1 MSESLSFRAAG
12 RSDVGLVRNNNED
25 SGFIGKHFLLVADGM
40 GGHAAGELA
49 SSTTVAVVAQVD
61 NNKEK
66 LEDLESKLIEI
77 PKVITK
83 ELKNAINKDSS
94 RAGMGTTLTAA
105 VVQENQLK
113 ISHVGDSRAYLVRN
127 KQISRITKDQ
137 TYIQSLID
145 NNEITESEAK
155 NHPQRSLLLQAIDGI
170 TESIPVITSI
180 EIFENDKIL
189 LCSDGLT
196 NVVTDEQILE
206 IVNQFDYVGAVSALI
221 EKALENGGP
230 DNITVIVADLQKEK
244 YENKSIVLGAAAEP
258 RNRIKLPGL
267 EFPTDI
273 HPFITS
279 EFPALKSVTW
289 LRKFAYVASFALI
302 AVIVSWGAANWISK
316 QFYVSNLGDN
326 LAIFQGVNT
335 SVGPISFSRPLQ
347 SFNLEVVVLTKDDQ
361 EVLLKGIKADSVTE
375 ARFIVRRLDQRA
387 LCSKDYSYSFCSDVV
402 SSIRPQSMNNL
413 TKLMLWRI

>member
-1 MSESLSFRAAG
+1 MKESLSFRAAG
-12 RSDVGLVRNNNED
+12 RSDVGLVRENNED
-25 SGFIGKHFLLVADGM
+25 SGFIGKHFLLVDDGM

-49 SSTTVAVVAQVD
+49 SSATVAIIARVD
-61 NNKEK
+61 NGREK
-66 LEDLESKLIEI
+66 IENLENRLFEF
-77 PKVITK
+77 PKIISK

-94 RAGMGTTLTAA
+94 RAGMGTTLTTA
-105 VVQENQLK
+105 VIQKNLLK
-113 ISHVGDSRAYLVRN
+113 ISHVGDSRAYLIRN

-155 NHPQRSLLLQAIDGI
+155 DHPQRSLLLQAIDGI
-170 TESIPVITSI
+170 TESVPVITST
-180 EIFENDKIL
+180 EILENDKIV
-189 LCSDGLT
+189 LCTDGLT
-196 NVVTDEQILE
+196 NVATDEEILE

-244 YENKSIVLGAAAEP
+244 YKNNIIVLGAAAEP
-258 RNRIKLPGL
+258 RNRVKLPGL

-273 HPFITS
+273 HPFITG

-289 LRKFAYVASFALI
+289 FRKFGYVASFTLLT
-302 AVIVSWGAANWISK
+302 VIVSWGAINWISK

-326 LAIFQGVNT
+326 LAIFQGVN
-335 SVGPISFSRPLQ
+335 SSIGPISFSRPVQ
-347 SFNLEVVVLTKDDQ
+347 SFNLEVIVLTKVDQ
-361 EVLLKGIKADSVTE
+361 EILLKGIKANSVTE
-375 ARFIVRRLDQRA
+375 ARFIVRRLDQRS

-402 SSIRPQSMNNL
+402 SSIRPQ
-413 TKLMLWRI
+413 

>member
-49 SSTTVAVVAQVD
+49 SSTTVAIVAQVD
-61 NNKEK
+61 NSKDK

-105 VVQENQLK
+105 VIQENQLK

-170 TESIPVITSI
+170 TESIPVITST
-180 EIFENDKIL
+180 EILENDKII

-196 NVVTDEQILE
+196 NVVTDEEILK

-244 YENKSIVLGAAAEP
+244 YENKIIVLGAAAEP

-289 LRKFAYVASFALI
+289 FRKFAYVASFALI
-302 AVIVSWGAANWISK
+302 AVIISWGATNWISK

-326 LAIFQGVNT
+326 LAIFQGVN
-335 SVGPISFSRPLQ
+335 SSIGPISFSRPVQ

-402 SSIRPQSMNNL
+402 SSIRPQ
-413 TKLMLWRI
+413 

>member
-49 SSTTVAVVAQVD
+49 SSTTVAIVAQVD

-94 RAGMGTTLTAA
+94 RAGMGTTLTAV

-170 TESIPVITSI
+170 TESIPVITST
-180 EIFENDKIL
+180 EILENDKIL

-196 NVVTDEQILE
+196 NVVTDEEILE

-244 YENKSIVLGAAAEP
+244 YENKIIVLGAAAEP

-267 EFPTDI
+267 EFPTDV

-302 AVIVSWGAANWISK
+302 AVIVSWGTTNWISK

-326 LAIFQGVNT
+326 LAIFQGVNS
-335 SVGPISFSRPLQ
+335 SVGPISFSRPVQ

-361 EVLLKGIKADSVTE
+361 EVLLRGIKADSVTE

-402 SSIRPQSMNNL
+402 SSIRPQ
-413 TKLMLWRI
+413 

>member
-12 RSDVGLVRNNNED
+12 RSDIGLVRDNNED

-49 SSTTVAVVAQVD
+49 SSTTVAIIAQVD
-61 NNKEK
+61 NNRDK
-66 LEDLESKLIEI
+66 LEDLENKLIEI

-94 RAGMGTTLTAA
+94 RVGMGTTLTAA
-105 VVQENQLK
+105 VIQENLLK

-127 KQISRITKDQ
+127 KKISRITKDQ
-137 TYIQSLID
+137 TYIQSLLD
-145 NNEITESEAK
+145 NGEITESEAK
-155 NHPQRSLLLQAIDGI
+155 AHPQRSLLLQAIDGI

-180 EIFENDKIL
+180 EIFDNDKIV

-196 NVVTDEQILE
+196 NVVTDEEILE

-230 DNITVIVADLQKEK
+230 DNITVVVADFQKEK
-244 YENKSIVLGAAAEP
+244 YENKVIVLGAAAEP

-289 LRKFAYVASFALI
+289 FRKFAYLASFSLI
-302 AVIVSWGAANWISK
+302 AIIISWGATNWISK

-326 LAIFQGVNT
+326 LAVFQGIN
-335 SVGPISFSRPLQ
+335 SSIGPISFSRPVQ
-347 SFNLEVVVLTKDDQ
+347 SFNLEVKVLTKDDQ
-361 EVLLKGIKADSVTE
+361 AVLLKGINADSLTE

-387 LCSKDYSYSFCSDVV
+387 LCSKDYSYSFCSDVI
-402 SSIRPQSMNNL
+402 SSIRPQ
-413 TKLMLWRI
+413 

>member
-49 SSTTVAVVAQVD
+49 SSTTVAIVAQVD

-105 VVQENQLK
+105 VIQENFLK

-170 TESIPVITSI
+170 TESIPVITST
-180 EIFENDKIL
+180 EILENDKIV

-196 NVVTDEQILE
+196 NVVTDEEILE

-244 YENKSIVLGAAAEP
+244 YENKIIVLGAAAEP

-302 AVIVSWGAANWISK
+302 AVIISWSTTNWISK

-326 LAIFQGVNT
+326 LAIFQGVN
-335 SVGPISFSRPLQ
+335 SSIGPISFSRPVQ
-347 SFNLEVVVLTKDDQ
+347 SFDLEVVVLTKDDQ

-387 LCSKDYSYSFCSDVV
+387 LCSKDYSYSFCSDVI
-402 SSIRPQSMNNL
+402 SSIRPQ
-413 TKLMLWRI
+413 

>member
-49 SSTTVAVVAQVD
+49 SSTTVAIVAQVD
-61 NNKEK
+61 NSKEK

-77 PKVITK
+77 PKIITK
-83 ELKNAINKDSS
+83 ELKNAIIKDSS

-105 VVQENQLK
+105 VIQENQLK
-113 ISHVGDSRAYLVRN
+113 VSYVGDSRAYLVRN

-155 NHPQRSLLLQAIDGI
+155 NHPQKSLLLQAIDGI
-170 TESIPVITSI
+170 TESIPVITST
-180 EIFENDKIL
+180 EILENDKII

-196 NVVTDEQILE
+196 NVVTDEEILE
-206 IVNQFDYVGAVSALI
+206 IINQFDYVGAVSALI

-230 DNITVIVADLQKEK
+230 DNITVIVADLQREK
-244 YENKSIVLGAAAEP
+244 YENKIIVLGAAAEP

-289 LRKFAYVASFALI
+289 LRKFAYVAFFALI
-302 AVIVSWGAANWISK
+302 AVIISWSTTNWISK

-326 LAIFQGVNT
+326 LAIFQGVN
-335 SVGPISFSRPLQ
+335 SSIGPISFSRPVQ

-361 EVLLKGIKADSVTE
+361 EVLLKGINADSVTE

-402 SSIRPQSMNNL
+402 SSMRPQ
-413 TKLMLWRI
+413 

>member
-12 RSDVGLVRNNNED
+12 RSDIGLVRDNNED

-49 SSTTVAVVAQVD
+49 SSTTVAIVAQVD

-77 PKVITK
+77 PKIITK

-94 RAGMGTTLTAA
+94 RSGMGTTLTAA
-105 VVQENQLK
+105 VIQENLLK

-170 TESIPVITSI
+170 TESIPVITST
-180 EIFENDKIL
+180 EILENDKVI

-196 NVVTDEQILE
+196 NVVTDEEILE

-244 YENKSIVLGAAAEP
+244 HENKIIVLGAAAEP
-258 RNRIKLPGL
+258 RNRIKLPSL
-267 EFPTDI
+267 EFPIDI

-302 AVIVSWGAANWISK
+302 AVIISWGATNWISK

-326 LAIFQGVNT
+326 LAIFQGVNS
-335 SVGPISFSRPLQ
+335 SVGPISFSRPVQ
-347 SFNLEVVVLTKDDQ
+347 SFNLEVLVLTKDDQ

-402 SSIRPQSMNNL
+402 SSIRPQ
-413 TKLMLWRI
+413 

>member
-49 SSTTVAVVAQVD
+49 SSTTVAIVAQVD
-61 NNKEK
+61 NNKDK

-105 VVQENQLK
+105 VIQENQLK
-113 ISHVGDSRAYLVRN
+113 VSHVGDSRAYLVRN

-180 EIFENDKIL
+180 EILENDKIV

-196 NVVTDEQILE
+196 NVVTDEEILE

-244 YENKSIVLGAAAEP
+244 YENKIIVLGAAAEP

-302 AVIVSWGAANWISK
+302 AVIVSWGATNWISK

-326 LAIFQGVNT
+326 LAIFQGVN
-335 SVGPISFSRPLQ
+335 SSIGPISFSRPVQ

-361 EVLLKGIKADSVTE
+361 AVLLKGIKADSVTE

-402 SSIRPQSMNNL
+402 SSIRPQ
-413 TKLMLWRI
+413 

>member
-1 MSESLSFRAAG
+1 MSASLSFRAAG

-49 SSTTVAVVAQVD
+49 SSTTVAIVAQVD
-61 NNKEK
+61 NNKDK

-94 RAGMGTTLTAA
+94 RAGMGTTLTTA
-105 VVQENQLK
+105 VIQENQLK

-180 EIFENDKIL
+180 EILENDKIL

-196 NVVTDEQILE
+196 NVVTDEEILE

-230 DNITVIVADLQKEK
+230 DNITVIVADLQKEN
-244 YENKSIVLGAAAEP
+244 YENKIIVLGAAAEP

-302 AVIVSWGAANWISK
+302 AVIISWSTTNWISK

-326 LAIFQGVNT
+326 LAIFQGVNS
-335 SVGPISFSRPLQ
+335 SVGPISFSRPVQ

-361 EVLLKGIKADSVTE
+361 EVLLKGIKADSLTE

-402 SSIRPQSMNNL
+402 SSIRPQ
-413 TKLMLWRI
+413 

>member
-49 SSTTVAVVAQVD
+49 SSTTVAIVAQVD

-66 LEDLESKLIEI
+66 LEALESKLIEI

-94 RAGMGTTLTAA
+94 RTGMGTTLTAA
-105 VVQENQLK
+105 VIQENQLK

-127 KQISRITKDQ
+127 KQVSRITKDQ

-145 NNEITESEAK
+145 NKEITEAESK

-170 TESIPVITSI
+170 TESIPVITST
-180 EIFENDKIL
+180 EIFENDKII

-196 NVVTDEQILE
+196 NVVTDEEILE

-244 YENKSIVLGAAAEP
+244 YENKIIVLGAAAEP

-302 AVIVSWGAANWISK
+302 AVIISWGTTSWISK

-326 LAIFQGVNT
+326 LAIFQGVN
-335 SVGPISFSRPLQ
+335 SSIGPISFSRPVQ

-361 EVLLKGIKADSVTE
+361 EVLLKGINADSVTE

-402 SSIRPQSMNNL
+402 SSIRPQ
-413 TKLMLWRI
+413 

>member
-49 SSTTVAVVAQVD
+49 SSTTVAIVAQVD
-61 NNKEK
+61 TNKEK

-105 VVQENQLK
+105 VIQENFLK

-170 TESIPVITSI
+170 TESIPVITST
-180 EIFENDKIL
+180 EILENDKII

-196 NVVTDEQILE
+196 NVITDEEILE

-244 YENKSIVLGAAAEP
+244 YENKIIVLGAAAEP

-302 AVIVSWGAANWISK
+302 AVIISWGATNWISK

-326 LAIFQGVNT
+326 LAIFQGVNS
-335 SVGPISFSRPLQ
+335 SVGPISFSRPVQ

-402 SSIRPQSMNNL
+402 SSIRPQ
-413 TKLMLWRI
+413 

>member
-49 SSTTVAVVAQVD
+49 SSTTVAIVAQVD

-66 LEDLESKLIEI
+66 LEELESKLIEI

-94 RAGMGTTLTAA
+94 RSGMGTTLTAA

-113 ISHVGDSRAYLVRN
+113 VSHVGDSRAYLVRN
-127 KQISRITKDQ
+127 KEISRITKDQ

-155 NHPQRSLLLQAIDGI
+155 NHPRRSLLLQAIDGI
-170 TESIPVITSI
+170 TESIPVITST
-180 EIFENDKIL
+180 EILENDKII

-196 NVVTDEQILE
+196 NVVTDEEILE

-244 YENKSIVLGAAAEP
+244 YENKIIVLGAAAEP

-289 LRKFAYVASFALI
+289 LRKFAYVASFALM
-302 AVIVSWGAANWISK
+302 AVIISWGATNWISK

-326 LAIFQGVNT
+326 LAIFQGVNS
-335 SVGPISFSRPLQ
+335 SVGPISFSRPVQ

-361 EVLLKGIKADSVTE
+361 EVLPKGIKADSVTE

-402 SSIRPQSMNNL
+402 SSIRPQ
-413 TKLMLWRI
+413 

>member
-49 SSTTVAVVAQVD
+49 SSTTVAIVAQVD
-61 NNKEK
+61 TNKEK

-105 VVQENQLK
+105 VIQENFLK

-180 EIFENDKIL
+180 EILENDKIV

-196 NVVTDEQILE
+196 NVVTDEEILE

-244 YENKSIVLGAAAEP
+244 YENKIIVLGAAAEP

-302 AVIVSWGAANWISK
+302 AVIVSWGATNWISK

-326 LAIFQGVNT
+326 LAIFQGVNS
-335 SVGPISFSRPLQ
+335 SVGPISFSRPVQ

-402 SSIRPQSMNNL
+402 SSIRPQ
-413 TKLMLWRI
+413 

>member
-49 SSTTVAVVAQVD
+49 SSTTVAIVAQVD

-113 ISHVGDSRAYLVRN
+113 VSHVGDSRAYLVRN

-180 EIFENDKIL
+180 EILENDKIV

-196 NVVTDEQILE
+196 NVVTDEEILE
-206 IVNQFDYVGAVSALI
+206 IICHFDYVGAVSALI

-244 YENKSIVLGAAAEP
+244 YENKTIVLGAAAEP

-289 LRKFAYVASFALI
+289 FRKFAYVASFAFI
-302 AVIVSWGAANWISK
+302 AVILSWGTTNWISK

-326 LAIFQGVNT
+326 LAIFQGV
-335 SVGPISFSRPLQ
+335 SSSIGPISFSRPVQ

-361 EVLLKGIKADSVTE
+361 EVLLKGINADSVTE

-402 SSIRPQSMNNL
+402 SSIRPQ
-413 TKLMLWRI
+413 

>member
-49 SSTTVAVVAQVD
+49 SSTTVAIVAQVD
-61 NNKEK
+61 NNKDK

-83 ELKNAINKDSS
+83 KLKNAINKDSS

-105 VVQENQLK
+105 VIQENQLK
-113 ISHVGDSRAYLVRN
+113 VSHVGDSRAYLVRN
-127 KQISRITKDQ
+127 KKISRITKDQ

-170 TESIPVITSI
+170 TESIPVITST
-180 EIFENDKIL
+180 EILENDKII

-196 NVVTDEQILE
+196 NVVTDEEILE

-244 YENKSIVLGAAAEP
+244 HENKIIVLGAAAEP

-302 AVIVSWGAANWISK
+302 AVIISWGVTNWISK
-316 QFYVSNLGDN
+316 QFYVSNLGNN
-326 LAIFQGVNT
+326 LAIFQGVST
-335 SVGPISFSRPLQ
+335 SIGPISFSRPVQ

-361 EVLLKGIKADSVTE
+361 EVLLNGIKADSVTE

-402 SSIRPQSMNNL
+402 SSIRPQ
-413 TKLMLWRI
+413 

>member
-49 SSTTVAVVAQVD
+49 SSTTVAIVAQVD

-83 ELKNAINKDSS
+83 ELKNAINKDST

-105 VVQENQLK
+105 VIQDNFLK
-113 ISHVGDSRAYLVRN
+113 ISHVGDSRAYLVRS

-145 NNEITESEAK
+145 NNEITESEAT

-170 TESIPVITSI
+170 TESIPVITST
-180 EIFENDKIL
+180 EILENDKII

-196 NVVTDEQILE
+196 NVVTDEEILE
-206 IVNQFDYVGAVSALI
+206 IINLFDYVGAVSALI

-244 YENKSIVLGAAAEP
+244 YENKIIVLGAAAEP

-289 LRKFAYVASFALI
+289 LRKFAYVASFTLI
-302 AVIVSWGAANWISK
+302 AVIVSWGATNWISK

-335 SVGPISFSRPLQ
+335 SIGPISFSRPVQ
-347 SFNLEVVVLTKDDQ
+347 SFNLEVLVLTKDDQ
-361 EVLLKGIKADSVTE
+361 EVLLKGIKADSVAE

-402 SSIRPQSMNNL
+402 SSIRPQ
-413 TKLMLWRI
+413 

>member
-1 MSESLSFRAAG
+1 MRESLSFRAAG
-12 RSDVGLVRNNNED
+12 RSDVGLVRENNED

-49 SSTTVAVVAQVD
+49 SSTTVAIIAQMD
-61 NNKEK
+61 SNKEK
-66 LEDLESKLIEI
+66 LDDLDKKLIDI
-77 PKVITK
+77 PNVITK
-83 ELKNAINKDSS
+83 ELKNAISKDSS
-94 RAGMGTTLTAA
+94 RAGMGTTLTTA
-105 VVQENQLK
+105 VIQGDSLK
-113 ISHVGDSRAYLVRN
+113 ISHVGDSRAYLIRN
-127 KQISRITKDQ
+127 KKIIRLTKDQ

-145 NNEITESEAK
+145 NNEITESDAK
-155 NHPQRSLLLQAIDGI
+155 THPQRSLLLQAIDGI
-170 TESIPVITSI
+170 TESIPVITTT
-180 EIFENDKIL
+180 EIFENDKIV

-196 NVVTDEQILE
+196 NVVSDEEILE

-230 DNITVIVADLQKEK
+230 DNITVVVADLQKEK
-244 YENKSIVLGAAAEP
+244 YENKIIVLGAAAEP

-289 LRKFAYVASFALI
+289 FRKFAYLASFAVV
-302 AVIVSWGAANWISK
+302 AVIISWGVTNWISK

-326 LAIFQGVNT
+326 LAVFQGIN
-335 SVGPISFSRPLQ
+335 SSFGPISFSRPVQ

-361 EVLLKGIKADSVTE
+361 VVLLKGINADSLTE

-402 SSIRPQSMNNL
+402 SSIRPQ
-413 TKLMLWRI
+413 

>member
-1 MSESLSFRAAG
+1 MTESLNFRAAG
-12 RSDVGLVRNNNED
+12 RSDVGLVRENNED

-49 SSTTVAVVAQVD
+49 SSTTVAIVAQMD
-61 NNKEK
+61 SNKEK
-66 LEDLESKLIEI
+66 LDDLDKKLTDI
-77 PKVITK
+77 PNVITK
-83 ELKNAINKDSS
+83 ELKNAISKDSS
-94 RAGMGTTLTAA
+94 RAGMGTTLTTA
-105 VVQENQLK
+105 VIQGDSLK
-113 ISHVGDSRAYLVRN
+113 ISHVGDSRGYLIRN
-127 KQISRITKDQ
+127 KKIIRLTKDQ

-145 NNEITESEAK
+145 NNEITEGEAK
-155 NHPQRSLLLQAIDGI
+155 THPQRSLLLQAIDGI
-170 TESIPVITSI
+170 TESIPVITTT
-180 EIFENDKIL
+180 EIFENDKIV

-196 NVVTDEQILE
+196 NVVTDEEILE

-230 DNITVIVADLQKEK
+230 DNITVVIADLQKEK
-244 YENKSIVLGAAAEP
+244 YENKIIVLGAAAEP

-267 EFPTDI
+267 EFPADI

-289 LRKFAYVASFALI
+289 FRKFAYLASFALI
-302 AVIVSWGAANWISK
+302 AVVISWGATNWISK

-326 LAIFQGVNT
+326 LAVFQGIN
-335 SVGPISFSRPLQ
+335 SSIGPISFSRPVQ
-347 SFNLEVVVLTKDDQ
+347 SFNLEVLVLTKDDQ
-361 EVLLKGIKADSVTE
+361 EVLLKGINADSLTE

-402 SSIRPQSMNNL
+402 SSIRP
-413 TKLMLWRI
+413 R

>member
-49 SSTTVAVVAQVD
+49 SSTTVAIVAQVD
-61 NNKEK
+61 NNKDK

-77 PKVITK
+77 SKVITK

-105 VVQENQLK
+105 VIQENQLK
-113 ISHVGDSRAYLVRN
+113 VSHVGDSRAYLVRN
-127 KQISRITKDQ
+127 KNISRITKDQ

-145 NNEITESEAK
+145 NNEITESESK

-170 TESIPVITSI
+170 TESIPVITSTDI
-180 EIFENDKIL
+180 LENDKII

-196 NVVTDEQILE
+196 NVVTDEEILE

-244 YENKSIVLGAAAEP
+244 YENKIIVLGAAAEP

-302 AVIVSWGAANWISK
+302 AVIVSWGATNWISK

-326 LAIFQGVNT
+326 LAIFQGVN
-335 SVGPISFSRPLQ
+335 SSIGPISFSRPVQ

-402 SSIRPQSMNNL
+402 SSIRPQ
-413 TKLMLWRI
+413 

>member
-12 RSDVGLVRNNNED
+12 RSDVGLVRKNNED

-49 SSTTVAVVAQVD
+49 SSTTVAIVAQVD

-66 LEDLESKLIEI
+66 LEDLDSKLIEI

-113 ISHVGDSRAYLVRN
+113 VSHVGDSRAYLVRN

-137 TYIQSLID
+137 TYIQSLIE

-196 NVVTDEQILE
+196 NVVTDKQILE

-244 YENKSIVLGAAAEP
+244 YENKIIVLGAAAEA

-302 AVIVSWGAANWISK
+302 AVIISWGTTNWISK

-326 LAIFQGVNT
+326 LAIFQGVN
-335 SVGPISFSRPLQ
+335 SAIGPISFSRPVQ

-402 SSIRPQSMNNL
+402 SSIRPQ
-413 TKLMLWRI
+413 